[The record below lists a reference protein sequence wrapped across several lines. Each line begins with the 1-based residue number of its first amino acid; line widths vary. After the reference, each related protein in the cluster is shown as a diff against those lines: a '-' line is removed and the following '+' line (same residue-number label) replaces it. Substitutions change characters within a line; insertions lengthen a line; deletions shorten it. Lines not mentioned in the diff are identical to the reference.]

1 MTYDE
6 IIDKKVEEA
15 KQIFIDQILDIL
27 GRSDSNQSKI
37 SHITGMTRQ
46 NVTISLHRRNN
57 STLRTLCRIAD
68 ALGYKVKITLEK
80 YKKEM

>member
-6 IIDKKVEEA
+6 IIDEKVEEA

-27 GRSDSNQSKI
+27 GRSDMTQSKI
-37 SHITGMTRQ
+37 SHISGMTRQ
-46 NVTISLHRRNN
+46 NVTISLHRNNN

-68 ALGYKVKITLEK
+68 ALGYKIKIELEK
-80 YKKEM
+80 I

>member
-27 GRSDSNQSKI
+27 GRSDMTQSKI
-37 SHITGMTRQ
+37 SHISGMTRQ
-46 NVTISLHRRNN
+46 NVTISLYRNNN

-68 ALGYKVKITLEK
+68 ALGYKIKIELEK
-80 YKKEM
+80 I

>member
-6 IIDKKVEEA
+6 IIDEKVEEA

-37 SHITGMTRQ
+37 SYITGMTRQ
-46 NVTISLHRRNN
+46 NVAISLHRRNN

-68 ALGYKVKITLEK
+68 ALGYNVKITLEK
-80 YKKEM
+80 YKKEI